1 MKLSVYISLF
11 LFLQSFI
18 LTAKNKTAA
27 DTAVAR
33 ILAMKDDT
41 VKAQKFYLLA
51 KQSGNTDIQKTV
63 FCLIQSLEVAQK
75 IKFHS
80 GYRKSADALV
90 NFLIN
95 NEMYEAAGEYG
106 IKTYDYFLKHG
117 HEEDKAKIAG
127 MLGSV
132 FIKTEKY
139 PLALL
144 YLNIKGEN
152 DLKKEDFKSY
162 AFTLQQ
168 KGRIYF
174 EKNNFDSALVNTL
187 WSGEIFK
194 RNNMSSEFASSL
206 LTLGKIFFEHD
217 NRQKAEEKINEAM
230 EIFLANNDRSGIMN
244 TWISKALVYSGSGVK
259 DSAFYC
265 YNKALVL
272 ADSLH
277 SAQTKREILKTL
289 AELSEQTKDYK
300 ASLEY
305 QLAFKKIDDSLNVFA
320 QKTRNLELEIKIYL
334 TENKVLE
341 KDKELELAEKQKKF
355 IVLLLFIIGFLL
367 ISYYRVKTLKK

>member
-1 MKLSVYISLF
+1 MKLSILIPIFFFLHSLA
-11 LFLQSFI
+11 LNA
-18 LTAKNKTAA
+18 TNKTAA

-33 ILAMKDDT
+33 ILLMNDDT

-51 KQSGNTDIQKTV
+51 KQSGKTDIQKTV

-75 IKFHS
+75 IKFHN

-95 NEMYEAAGEYG
+95 TEMYEAAGEYG
-106 IKTYDYFLKHG
+106 IKAYDYFLKHG
-117 HEEDKAKIAG
+117 REEDKAKIAG

-132 FIKTEKY
+132 FIQTEKY

-144 YLNIKGEN
+144 YLNIKGED

-168 KGRIYF
+168 KGKIYL
-174 EKNNFDSALVNTL
+174 ERNNLDSALVNTL

-194 RNNMSSEFASSL
+194 RNNMSSEFAGSL
-206 LTLGKIFFEHD
+206 LTLGKIFLYHD
-217 NRQKAEEKINEAM
+217 NRQKAEEKVNEAM
-230 EIFLANNDRSGIMN
+230 EIFQANNNISGMMN
-244 TWISKALVYSGSGVK
+244 AWISKAMIYSGSGIK

-265 YNKALVL
+265 YQKALGL
-272 ADSLH
+272 ADSIH
-277 SAQTKREILKTL
+277 SVSSKRDILRTL
-289 AELSEQTKDYK
+289 AKISEEAKDYK
-300 ASLEY
+300 SSLEY
-305 QLAFKKIDDSLNVFA
+305 QLQFKKIDDSLSVLA
-320 QKTRNLELEIKIYL
+320 QQTRNMELEIKIYL
-334 TENKVLE
+334 TENKVIE
-341 KDKELELAEKQKKF
+341 KDRELEMAQKQKKF

-367 ISYYRVKTLKK
+367 VSYYRVKTLKK